1 MLTFL
6 FGSFL
11 TAYFKAYGRDQKNKE
26 EAIQFLSPFIS
37 HLGDAGLGTISEMF
51 DGNSPHNPRG
61 CIAEARSVAEILR
74 VMKEEGLE
82 L

>member
-1 MLTFL
+1 MPFL
-6 FGSFL
+6 IGPFL
-11 TAYFKAYGRDQKNKE
+11 TAFFKTYGRDERNRTR
-26 EAIQFLSPFIS
+26 ALHFLSPFVS
-37 HLGDAGLGTISEMF
+37 HLADAGLGTVSEMF

-61 CIAEARSVAEILR
+61 CIADARAVAEILR